1 MLDRYQWGDAE
12 RISPEAPVPVVKI
25 RNEETRLGG
34 AANVVHNLVSLGC
47 QAGLCGV
54 AGSDSA
60 GSEVIERLQAL
71 GADAGGVLTDPSRP
85 TTVKM
90 RVMAH
95 NQQLIRCDWENAAP
109 LDADMEVKT
118 IAWLERHLPA
128 YDGVI
133 VSDYGKGFLTS
144 AVLKTLLEACSK
156 LGKVAVVDPKGS
168 EYGRYRGATC
178 LTPNESEAASVI
190 ASLSAPVSATEAS
203 TEAST
208 GASTEA
214 STGAGSSLDT
224 VEKALQAAREL
235 RDALQTE
242 HFCIT
247 LGAKGVLALAASGEH
262 RQFPAR
268 AREVY
273 DVTGAGDTFIS
284 VLGALL
290 IAGVDFFEAVD
301 MANLG
306 AGIVV
311 GKVGTATVT
320 PSEMLGFAA
329 GGRKLFT
336 LEEIGPLAES
346 LRGQG
351 RRVVFTNGCFD
362 LLHAGHIQYLEAS
375 RAQGDALVVGINS
388 DASVKRLKGEGR
400 PLIGE
405 EDRAHLLA
413 ALSCVDYV
421 VVFEE
426 DTPESLL
433 RAVRP
438 AVLTKGADYT
448 VETVVGHDLV
458 PQWGGEVVLI
468 PLKEN
473 RSTSGLIDRIRAG
486 QG

>member
-1 MLDRYQWGDAE
+1 
-12 RISPEAPVPVVKI
+12 
-25 RNEETRLGG
+25 
-34 AANVVHNLVSLGC
+34 
-47 QAGLCGV
+47 
-54 AGSDSA
+54 
-60 GSEVIERLQAL
+60 
-71 GADAGGVLTDPSRP
+71 
-85 TTVKM
+85 
-90 RVMAH
+90 
-95 NQQLIRCDWENAAP
+95 
-109 LDADMEVKT
+109 
-118 IAWLERHLPA
+118 
-128 YDGVI
+128 
-133 VSDYGKGFLTS
+133 
-144 AVLKTLLEACSK
+144 
-156 LGKVAVVDPKGS
+156 
-168 EYGRYRGATC
+168 
-178 LTPNESEAASVI
+178 
-190 ASLSAPVSATEAS
+190 
-203 TEAST
+203 
-208 GASTEA
+208 
-214 STGAGSSLDT
+214 

-329 GGRKLFT
+329 GERKLFT